1 MRRLIIVILIL
12 LIPTALLAADCR
24 RLESLRAEWARLEEK
39 TSGGVFFS
47 GPSEATRLNTLRRVM
62 SMPGAIT
69 VNCRRKHN
77 EPLDNGYEPVQS
89 VP

>member
-1 MRRLIIVILIL
+1 MRRSIIIFLIL
-12 LIPTALLAADCR
+12 LIPSATLAADCR
-24 RLESLRAEWARLEEK
+24 RLENLRAEWARLEEK

-62 SMPGAIT
+62 SLPGSLTI
-69 VNCRRKHN
+69 NCRRKNN
-77 EPLDNGYEPVQS
+77 ESLDHGHEPVQS

>member
-1 MRRLIIVILIL
+1 MWCSIIVFLIL
-12 LIPTALLAADCR
+12 LIPSVSMAADCR
-24 RLESLRAEWARLEEK
+24 RLERLRVEWAQLEEK

-62 SMPGAIT
+62 SLPGSIT
-69 VNCRRKHN
+69 INCRRKNN
-77 EPLDNGYEPVQS
+77 ESLDHGYESVQS